1 MLPVVSKNVVD
12 FRVLLRDQ
20 NEPAVRTP
28 FPTAPFDR
36 PALDKRAGRPEYRND
51 EWRFGAPVLCRCRE
65 GGLKY
70 EGRRKKEELGKRQN
84 LWRRFAYSLHIRV
97 RAFSVFGDQAFDPR
111 RHNGERYGAELE
123 HGIVEST
130 DVEFCSE
137 RFLRSR
143 GE

>member
-1 MLPVVSKNVVD
+1 MFGENAKRD
-12 FRVLLRDQ
+12 TRFRLRRAYSS
-20 NEPAVRTP
+20 ERGAY
-28 FPTAPFDR
+28 APQS
-36 PALDKRAGRPEYRND
+36 
-51 EWRFGAPVLCRCRE
+51 
-65 GGLKY
+65 GLKY

-130 DVEFCSE
+130 NVEFRSE
-137 RFLRSR
+137 RLLRSR